1 MRPLSETRATLVPN
15 SETAEGPFF
24 SPDGRWVAF
33 AVGTSYTAT
42 RPELRK
48 YSLDTGLTQTVGT
61 IEDYFG
67 GVWTE
72 DNNLVFVGPQ
82 PNGLWKIPAGGGT
95 PQNIVPKVRFAGED
109 VNRALAWPSLL
120 PGERSVLVSD
130 WDTAQIAI
138 VNLETRDMTHVGLEG
153 AGARFAPNGY
163 LVYAVNDE
171 LRGIAFDASAN
182 RVSGAPV
189 ALVKGIAYARN
200 TAPVFAFSAEG
211 TLAFATGYLRGSRRE
226 PMRFIRASRQGN
238 PAVLSI
244 QPQLV
249 SRAFVLSPDGTQL
262 AVNSGESSAA
272 IVIDLR
278 RGTTT
283 KLSDLGIRSVSSL
296 AWTTDG
302 RQLAL
307 SGSMP
312 GSGAWGVLLVN
323 VDGTGKPEPLVTP
336 ENIEF
341 HLAGWTPD
349 GQSLLAWGGRPV
361 QVAMQIMRL
370 QRGKARE
377 VLHTEPGSVASARLS
392 PDGRWLAYDSTATGA
407 VEVYVLAVSGH
418 RIRIPVTAAGGA
430 SPIWSPDGR
439 ELLFRRGRAV
449 ISVAVLTTGTGIDFG
464 DERKLFEWDAAN
476 EWAMAPNGDI
486 YSVEPVPGAAL
497 QSAFQL
503 RTGWFGEL
511 ERLIR

>member
-1 MRPLSETRATLVPN
+1 MA
-15 SETAEGPFF
+15 A
-24 SPDGRWVAF
+24 
-33 AVGTSYTAT
+33 
-42 RPELRK
+42 
-48 YSLDTGLTQTVGT
+48 
-61 IEDYFG
+61 
-67 GVWTE
+67 
-72 DNNLVFVGPQ
+72 
-82 PNGLWKIPAGGGT
+82 
-95 PQNIVPKVRFAGED
+95 
-109 VNRALAWPSLL
+109 
-120 PGERSVLVSD
+120 
-130 WDTAQIAI
+130 
-138 VNLETRDMTHVGLEG
+138 
-153 AGARFAPNGY
+153 
-163 LVYAVNDE
+163 
-171 LRGIAFDASAN
+171 
-182 RVSGAPV
+182 
-189 ALVKGIAYARN
+189 
-200 TAPVFAFSAEG
+200 
-211 TLAFATGYLRGSRRE
+211 
-226 PMRFIRASRQGN
+226 
-238 PAVLSI
+238 
-244 QPQLV
+244 
-249 SRAFVLSPDGTQL
+249 QL

-283 KLSDLGIRSVSSL
+283 KLSDLGFRSVSSL
-296 AWTTDG
+296 AWTPDG

-312 GSGAWGVLLVN
+312 GSGAWGVLLAN

-407 VEVYVLAVSGH
+407 VEVYVLAVSGP

-449 ISVAVLTTGTGIDFG
+449 ISVAVLTTGN
-464 DERKLFEWDAAN
+464 RHR
-476 EWAMAPNGDI
+476 
-486 YSVEPVPGAAL
+486 
-497 QSAFQL
+497 L
-503 RTGWFGEL
+503 R
-511 ERLIR
+511 R